1 MKSDSTGIYLK
12 FPVLSAN
19 FAADLSLSLDLMV
32 CLQKER
38 RALEMRRLDLDAA
51 KTKLKRAKSEKG
63 RSDVSIKQGSYL
75 PGRHSALQNPCK
87 TPPSQN

>member
-1 MKSDSTGIYLK
+1 ML
-12 FPVLSAN
+12 
-19 FAADLSLSLDLMV
+19 

-63 RSDVSIKQGSYL
+63 RSDVSIKQGSFQLHRY
-75 PGRHSALQNPCK
+75 GALQNLCEI
-87 TPPSQN
+87 PPSKNLTTLIRL